1 MLRIASFSTALIL
14 TLSGCAA
21 SSGDYPSL
29 AIRDVERVEGSFASP
44 ERKSIEVPEVE
55 TDLEGDLDVVLPTL
69 VAAAEEAH
77 AQFMR
82 LAPTAQRTVAAAA
95 GTATGSPA
103 WASAQVALAE
113 LESARSIAAVPLGDI
128 DTLYTARRVAAEDVT
143 AIERARQRILELVGE
158 EDRTLAQLRERA
170 D

>member
-1 MLRIASFSTALIL
+1 MLRIASLSAALVL
-14 TLSGCAA
+14 TLGGCAA

-44 ERKSIEVPEVE
+44 DRKSIDVPEVE
-55 TDLEGDLDVVLPTL
+55 TDLTGELDEVLPAL
-69 VAAAEEAH
+69 ISSAEDAH
-77 AQFMR
+77 AEFLR
-82 LAPTAQRTVAAAA
+82 LAPRAQRLVAAAA
-95 GTATGSPA
+95 GTADGSPA

-128 DTLYTARRVAAEDVT
+128 DTLYTARRAAAEDVT